1 VSHSFVPA
9 SDGTQL
15 YLRKRSGPD
24 GSTTTSL
31 LCDGIACDG
40 FIWKYLWDRVAAR
53 TFVAHW
59 HYRGHGRSQVP
70 RDPEK
75 LGIADHAEDLRAV
88 RAALGDP
95 EVVLFG
101 HSMGCQVV
109 LESLRAATSSA
120 ATNTAKVRGIVL
132 ICGAPGRVTHSFKG
146 SDALAQFL
154 PRLIDVVTK
163 NPNVTRAIWGGVP
176 TELALRVAFAL
187 GEVDRDR
194 MSPED
199 LMPYLEHMVD
209 MDPPMFLKMLR
220 NAGDHSAE
228 DLLPNVDVPA
238 LVIASDRDTFTPPHL
253 AERMARTM
261 PHGELLMLSGT
272 HAVPL
277 EQRDAVESKIDD
289 FLARITSP
297 T

>member
-1 VSHSFVPA
+1 MSHSFVPA

-15 YLRKRSGPD
+15 YLRQRSGPPT
-24 GSTTTSL
+24 STVTSI

-40 FIWKYLWDRVAAR
+40 FIWKYLWDRVAER
-53 TFVAHW
+53 TAVSHW

-75 LGIADHAEDLRAV
+75 IGVTDHAADLGAI

-109 LESLRAATSSA
+109 LESLRANVPGAVTS
-120 ATNTAKVRGIVL
+120 TQNVRGIVL

-194 MSPED
+194 MSPAD

-220 NAGDHSAE
+220 DAGDHTAE
-228 DLLPNVDVPA
+228 DLLPHIDVPA

-261 PHGELLMLSGT
+261 PRGELLMLSGT

-277 EQRDAVESKIDD
+277 EQREAVEGKIDE
-289 FLARITSP
+289 FLARVTSS

>member
-15 YLRKRSGPD
+15 YLRQRSGPAT
-24 GSTTTSL
+24 STVTSV

-40 FIWKYLWDRVAAR
+40 FIWKYLWDRVAER
-53 TFVAHW
+53 SRVAHW

-70 RDPEK
+70 RDATK
-75 LGIADHAEDLRAV
+75 IGVVDHAADLRSV
-88 RAALGDP
+88 RAALGHPD
-95 EVVLFG
+95 VVLFG

-109 LESLRAATSSA
+109 LESLRSTVPGAVADTQR
-120 ATNTAKVRGIVL
+120 VRGIVL

-209 MDPPMFLKMLR
+209 MDPPMFLKMLQ

-228 DLLPNVDVPA
+228 DLLPHVDVPA
-238 LVIASDRDTFTPPHL
+238 LVIASDRDTFTPPRL
-253 AERMARTM
+253 AERMAQTM
-261 PHGELLMLSGT
+261 PRGELLMLSGT

-277 EQRDAVESKIDD
+277 EQRDAVESKIDE
-289 FLARITSP
+289 FLARVSSA
-297 T
+297 